1 MTRTLASWR
10 SSSPRSSRP
19 IPGRCTSIPRKS
31 RAGCAEASARRFSP
45 LPKPISIVS
54 GAARP
59 NSALG
64 SSGCVAKAAPYF
76 GHSTSSARSCAAV
89 IRPLRVTKERIERGC
104 SVWLMRSCG
113 CYCVF
118 EARHARD
125 HGISARGA
133 GAAQG
138 SLGEAHMSNWRSAGI
153 IALAGALNWAVAAG
167 AQESPRAEG
176 ATEAAKPQPARA
188 PEPASAQAVL
198 LGQLCKIDIKG
209 EKKDQWMRL
218 PKAESSVTQHHLTV
232 GGRSFDYTA
241 TAGTLIIR
249 DDEDKPIASI
259 GYVAYVRHDAKG
271 GVRPLMFAF
280 NGGPGSSSLWLHMG
294 VLGPKR
300 VVVSDPGPTP
310 AGPYRTLDNEFGVL
324 DRSDLVMIDPVGTG
338 LAHAVCDHKDDEFF
352 GVDPDI
358 DSVSR
363 FIMQYVSDNNRWTSP
378 KYLLGESYGT
388 TRGAAIVN
396 YLRERAFA
404 FNGLI
409 LVSVATDIEAIFAEL
424 PGNDRPYAVYLPAYA
439 AVAWYHHMLPTQPAA
454 LEPFLTEVR
463 AYAMGPFTAAL
474 LKGDALGDAD
484 REAVAQKM
492 HEYTGLS
499 VEYLKAA
506 NLRVSEIAF
515 AHELLK
521 AQRKTLGRLDGRFV
535 GPTMDPLEK
544 YTDYDPQSSAISAA
558 FAAAFLDYYHG
569 ELRFGQGSTYRTT
582 NFGVGEHW
590 KWVHKTEHGE
600 QPMVNSGV
608 DLAEALVKD
617 ANLRV
622 LVLNGYYDLAT
633 PFSATEYVMA
643 HLGLPPGLGAR
654 IDMKYYEAGH
664 MMYVHPPSMAKMK
677 RDLDTFI
684 DSTARQ

>member
-1 MTRTLASWR
+1 MSSWR
-10 SSSPRSSRP
+10 S
-19 IPGRCTSIPRKS
+19 
-31 RAGCAEASARRFSP
+31 
-45 LPKPISIVS
+45 
-54 GAARP
+54 
-59 NSALG
+59 LG
-64 SSGCVAKAAPYF
+64 W
-76 GHSTSSARSCAAV
+76 R
-89 IRPLRVTKERIERGC
+89 
-104 SVWLMRSCG
+104 
-113 CYCVF
+113 
-118 EARHARD
+118 
-125 HGISARGA
+125 
-133 GAAQG
+133 
-138 SLGEAHMSNWRSAGI
+138 SLGIN
-153 IALAGALNWAVAAG
+153 ALAGVLSWAVAAG
-167 AQESPRAEG
+167 AQDPARPEG
-176 ATEAAKPQPARA
+176 ATEAAKPPARA
-188 PEPASAQAVL
+188 PEPPSPQAAL
-198 LGQLCKIDIKG
+198 MGQLCKIDIKG

-218 PKAESSVTQHHLTV
+218 PKAESSVTQHHLSV
-232 GGRSFDYTA
+232 GGKSFDYTA

-259 GYVAYVRHDAKG
+259 GYVAYVRHETQG

-310 AGPYRTLDNEFGVL
+310 AGPYRTVDNEFGVL

-358 DSVSR
+358 ESISR

-439 AVAWYHHMLPTQPAA
+439 AVAWYHHALPTQPAA

-463 AYAMGPFTAAL
+463 AYAAGPFTAAL
-474 LKGDALGDAD
+474 LKGDAIPDAE
-484 REAVAQKM
+484 RQAVAEKM
-492 HEYTGLS
+492 REYTGLS

-506 NLRVSEIAF
+506 NLRVAQGAF
-515 AHELLK
+515 THELLR
-521 AQRKTLGRLDGRFV
+521 AQHKTVGRLDARFV
-535 GPTMDPLEK
+535 GATMDPLEK
-544 YTDYDPQSSAISAA
+544 YSDYDPQSAAISAA

-569 ELRFGQGSTYRTT
+569 ELKFGQGSTYRTT
-582 NFGVGEHW
+582 NFSVGEHW
-590 KWVHKTEHGE
+590 KWVHRTPKGD

-643 HLGLPPGLGAR
+643 HLGLPQGTGSR
-654 IDMKYYEAGH
+654 IEMKYYEAGH

-677 RDLDTFI
+677 RDLDAFI
-684 DSTARQ
+684 DSTSRH

>member
-1 MTRTLASWR
+1 MW
-10 SSSPRSSRP
+10 
-19 IPGRCTSIPRKS
+19 K
-31 RAGCAEASARRFSP
+31 
-45 LPKPISIVS
+45 
-54 GAARP
+54 
-59 NSALG
+59 
-64 SSGCVAKAAPYF
+64 
-76 GHSTSSARSCAAV
+76 
-89 IRPLRVTKERIERGC
+89 
-104 SVWLMRSCG
+104 
-113 CYCVF
+113 
-118 EARHARD
+118 
-125 HGISARGA
+125 
-133 GAAQG
+133 
-138 SLGEAHMSNWRSAGI
+138 WRSAGI
-153 IALAGALNWAVAAG
+153 VALASGCRAG
-167 AQESPRAEG
+167 LAQERPRAEEPSHAIEQG
-176 ATEAAKPQPARA
+176 ARA
-188 PEPASAQAVL
+188 GEQPGPAAGLTS
-198 LGQLCKIDIKG
+198 QLCRIDIKG
-209 EKKDQWMRL
+209 DKKDQWMRL
-218 PKAESSVTQHHLTV
+218 PKAESSVTQHRLNA
-232 GGRSFDYTA
+232 GGKAFDYTA

-249 DDEDKPIASI
+249 DDEDKPTASMGYIA
-259 GYVAYVRHDAKG
+259 YTRHDLKG
-271 GVRPLMFAF
+271 ARPLMFAF

-310 AGPYRTLDNEFGVL
+310 AGPYRTVDNEFGVL
-324 DRSDLVMIDPVGTG
+324 DKSDLVMIDPVGTG

-358 DSVSR
+358 DSLSR

-409 LVSVATDIEAIFAEL
+409 LVSVATDLEAIFAEL

-463 AYAMGPFTAAL
+463 AYAAGPFTAAL
-474 LKGDALGDAD
+474 LKGDSIPDAE
-484 REAVAQKM
+484 REAVAGKM
-492 HEYTGLS
+492 HECTGLPAG
-499 VEYLKAA
+499 YLKAA
-506 NLRVSEIAF
+506 NLRVAQGAF
-515 AHELLK
+515 THELLK
-521 AQRKTLGRLDGRFV
+521 AQHKTVGRLDARFV
-535 GPTMDPLEK
+535 GATMDPLEK
-544 YTDYDPQSSAISAA
+544 YSDYDPQSAAISAA

-582 NFGVGEHW
+582 NNSVGEHW
-590 KWVHKTEHGE
+590 KWVHRTPKGD

-643 HLGLPPGLGAR
+643 HLGLPAGVGSR
-654 IDMKYYEAGH
+654 IEMKYYEAGH
-664 MMYVHPPSMAKMK
+664 MMYVHPPSMARMK
-677 RDLDTFI
+677 RDLGAFI

>member
-31 RAGCAEASARRFSP
+31 RAGGAEASERRFSP

-54 GAARP
+54 GASRP

-64 SSGCVAKAAPYF
+64 SSGCVAKATPYF

-118 EARHARD
+118 EAIHASD
-125 HGISARGA
+125 HGISAGGA
-133 GAAQG
+133 GAVRG

-153 IALAGALNWAVAAG
+153 IALAGVLNWAVAAG
-167 AQESPRAEG
+167 AQEPPRAEG

-188 PEPASAQAVL
+188 PEPPSAQAVL

-232 GGRSFDYTA
+232 GGRSLDYTA

-310 AGPYRTLDNEFGVL
+310 AGPHRNLDQEIRRLHKNDARVV
-324 DRSDLVMIDPVGTG
+324 RPVAAGYH
-338 LAHAVCDHKDDEFF
+338 HA
-352 GVDPDI
+352 
-358 DSVSR
+358 
-363 FIMQYVSDNNRWTSP
+363 
-378 KYLLGESYGT
+378 
-388 TRGAAIVN
+388 
-396 YLRERAFA
+396 
-404 FNGLI
+404 
-409 LVSVATDIEAIFAEL
+409 
-424 PGNDRPYAVYLPAYA
+424 LPA
-439 AVAWYHHMLPTQPAA
+439 QPAA

-463 AYAMGPFTAAL
+463 AYAAGPFTAAL
-474 LKGDALGDAD
+474 LKGDAIPDAE
-484 REAVAQKM
+484 REAVAGKM
-492 HEYTGLS
+492 HEYTGLP

-506 NLRVSEIAF
+506 NLRVAQGAF
-515 AHELLK
+515 THELLK
-521 AQRKTLGRLDGRFV
+521 AQHKTVGRLDARFV
-535 GPTMDPLEK
+535 GATMDPLEK
-544 YTDYDPQSSAISAA
+544 YSDYDPQSAAIGAA

-582 NFGVGEHW
+582 NNSVGEHW
-590 KWVHKTEHGE
+590 KWVHRTPKGD

-654 IDMKYYEAGH
+654 DRKSTRLNSSHGYISYAVFCLK
-664 MMYVHPPSMAKMK
+664 KKKK
-677 RDLDTFI
+677 RI
-684 DSTARQ
+684 NV

>member
-1 MTRTLASWR
+1 MSSWR
-10 SSSPRSSRP
+10 SP
-19 IPGRCTSIPRKS
+19 
-31 RAGCAEASARRFSP
+31 
-45 LPKPISIVS
+45 
-54 GAARP
+54 
-59 NSALG
+59 
-64 SSGCVAKAAPYF
+64 
-76 GHSTSSARSCAAV
+76 
-89 IRPLRVTKERIERGC
+89 
-104 SVWLMRSCG
+104 
-113 CYCVF
+113 
-118 EARHARD
+118 
-125 HGISARGA
+125 
-133 GAAQG
+133 
-138 SLGEAHMSNWRSAGI
+138 GI
-153 IALAGALNWAVAAG
+153 IALTGVLSWAVAAG
-167 AQESPRAEG
+167 AQDPARPEG
-176 ATEAAKPQPARA
+176 AAEAAKQPARA
-188 PEPASAQAVL
+188 PEQPSPQAAL
-198 LGQLCKIDIKG
+198 MGQLCKIDIKG

-259 GYVAYVRHDAKG
+259 GYVAYVRHETKG

-310 AGPYRTLDNEFGVL
+310 AGPYRTVDNEFGVL

-358 DSVSR
+358 ESISR
-363 FIMQYVSDNNRWTSP
+363 FIMQYVSDNNRWSSP

-439 AVAWYHHMLPTQPAA
+439 AVAWYHHALPTQPAA

-463 AYAMGPFTAAL
+463 AYAAGPFTAAL
-474 LKGDALGDAD
+474 LKGDAIQDAE
-484 REAVAQKM
+484 REAVAEKM
-492 HEYTGLS
+492 HQYTGLS

-506 NLRVSEIAF
+506 NLRVAQGAF
-515 AHELLK
+515 THELLK
-521 AQRKTLGRLDGRFV
+521 AQHKTVGRLDARFV
-535 GPTMDPLEK
+535 GATMDPLEK
-544 YTDYDPQSSAISAA
+544 YSDYDPQSAAISAA

-569 ELRFGQGSTYRTT
+569 ELKFGQGSTYRTT
-582 NFGVGEHW
+582 NFSVGEHW
-590 KWVHKTEHGE
+590 KWVHKTARGE

-643 HLGLPPGLGAR
+643 HLGLPQGMGSR
-654 IDMKYYEAGH
+654 IEMKYYEAGH

-677 RDLDTFI
+677 RDLDAFI
-684 DSTARQ
+684 DSTSRQ